1 MENEVLQA
9 IKTRRSIRS
18 FSENGVPDGLL
29 EAVLE
34 AGTYAPT
41 GGGKQSPIII
51 AIKDPV
57 YRKEIACLN
66 AEVMGK
72 DTDPYY
78 GAPIVILVLA
88 DGKASTFVEDGS
100 CVLEN
105 MMPRTLWDS
114 VPYGYTA
121 NVKFLTAKKVRR
133 FSANGGCPK
142 HCAALGRLHSD
153 TPTLQ
158 SNFLRLSRG
167 NPIIS

>member
-105 MMPRTLWDS
+105 MMLAAHALGLGS
-114 VPYGYTA
+114 VWVHREREIFDGE
-121 NVKFLTAKKVRR
+121 KVRR

-167 NPIIS
+167 NPII

>member
-57 YRKEIACLN
+57 
-66 AEVMGK
+66 
-72 DTDPYY
+72 
-78 GAPIVILVLA
+78 
-88 DGKASTFVEDGS
+88 
-100 CVLEN
+100 
-105 MMPRTLWDS
+105 
-114 VPYGYTA
+114 
-121 NVKFLTAKKVRR
+121 VKF
-133 FSANGGCPK
+133 
-142 HCAALGRLHSD
+142 
-153 TPTLQ
+153 
-158 SNFLRLSRG
+158 
-167 NPIIS
+167 